1 MALEAP
7 KSDFYQLLL
16 DEHRML
22 IELLEEIAEALEA
35 KTEPVE
41 EMANTLNRQSIA
53 KHVGPFTAAEIEELK
68 MVKT

>member
-1 MALEAP
+1 MSRSAVILNKFGKP
-7 KSDFYQLLL
+7 FCGWCQVVSVYPSL
-16 DEHRML
+16 HR
-22 IELLEEIAEALEA
+22 AQ
-35 KTEPVE
+35 